1 MKKVIVSLLLSLVL
15 ASSVVLTACEND
27 DKKADVT
34 SNSNVTS
41 SEGTSAGSQEQTGTA
56 SAEQSADDSAEQG
69 GEIDV
74 YTVTAEQYEAALNM
88 NALENVTIVLDMGVM
103 SNMTFKVDKT
113 NERIA
118 LDTTMF
124 GASMQ
129 TIIAKIDDQYV
140 AFVKYD
146 ASDFNPEDIFGIE
159 EGENADDSTDD
170 IIDDST
176 DDSTI
181 DTTDDSTDD
190 IIDDST
196 DDSTI
201 DTTDDSTDDSIDD
214 STEDP
219 EVNPIPEGKWG
230 RMIAT
235 EEQMAQVNIDDMMK
249 STFGVLYDLYD
260 NLTYDKEN
268 HVYVAT
274 NVEYVSG
281 EGEDA
286 MTLTF
291 ASISVKFEDGKLV
304 SAVVNNGMMEATL
317 TVSDYGTTVIELPAE
332 EDCVDVEIPE
342 DPEDPTDPE
351 NTDSSENTDNSENN
365 DGSAN
370 DQE

>member
-1 MKKVIVSLLLSLVL
+1 LLLSLVL

-27 DKKADVT
+27 DKKADVSST
-34 SNSNVTS
+34 SNVTA

-56 SAEQSADDSAEQG
+56 SAEQSADGSAQQG

-74 YTVTAEQYEAALNM
+74 YAVTAEQYETALNM
-88 NALENVTIVLDMGVM
+88 NALENVTILMDMGVM
-103 SNMTFKVDKT
+103 GNMNFKVDKT

-118 LDTTMF
+118 LDMNMF
-124 GASMQ
+124 GASTQ
-129 TIIAKIDDQYV
+129 TIIAKIDGQYV

-146 ASDFNPEDIFGIE
+146 TSNLNPEDIFGIE
-159 EGENADDSTDD
+159 EGENTDDSTDD
-170 IIDDST
+170 LT

-181 DTTDDSTDD
+181 DTT
-190 IIDDST
+190 DDST

-304 SAVVNNGMMEATL
+304 SAVVNNGMMEVTL

-342 DPEDPTDPE
+342 DPE
-351 NTDSSENTDNSENN
+351 NTDSSENN
-365 DGSAN
+365 DDSAN